1 MKNRLMGFVAAS
13 ALLVVLGIVL
23 GVPRPASAQTP
34 LTISTV
40 GLTCTNGVCV
50 LGTGNVGTFLNLA
63 ISASGGAGPTPFTWR
78 VVAGHLPAGLKLAKF
93 FGVESTEITGT
104 PTKVETSTFTVQ
116 VQDGAGATA
125 QQAFSLT
132 INPPLPLVVNTPSG
146 CCSPGTVGTP
156 YSVQFFAVG
165 GVQPY
170 TWALVAGQ
178 FPPGL
183 SLARDGLLSGT
194 PTTTGTFTFTVQV
207 TDKAGTQATGGP
219 FSITVS

>member
-1 MKNRLMGFVAAS
+1 
-13 ALLVVLGIVL
+13 
-23 GVPRPASAQTP
+23 
-34 LTISTV
+34 
-40 GLTCTNGVCV
+40 
-50 LGTGNVGTFLNLA
+50 
-63 ISASGGAGPTPFTWR
+63 FTWR
-78 VVAGHLPAGLKLAKF
+78 VVAGHLPAGLKMAKF

-104 PTKVETSTFTVQ
+104 PTKVETSTFTIQ
-116 VQDGAGATA
+116 VQDGAGDTA

-183 SLARDGLLSGT
+183 SLAKNGLLSGT
-194 PTTTGTFTFTVQV
+194 PTTAGTFTFTVQV
-207 TDKAGTQATGGP
+207 TDKATGRSYVP
-219 FSITVS
+219 NALRWSQSRSHRSVSPSGSYAPALRPSCVNVRISSSHLHL